1 MEISKPVGIGIILVV
16 AVLALA
22 LVWYFTVGGGSGA
35 SSSIKE
41 SAYPEYKANPPLPD
55 SELRGPETPPPIAGA
70 GGRR

>member
-1 MEISKPVGIGIILVV
+1 MEISKPVGIGIIVIT

-22 LVWYFTVGGGSGA
+22 LVWYFTMGSGSGA
-35 SSSIKE
+35 SGTVRE

-55 SELRGPETPPPIAGA
+55 SELRGPDVPPPIAGA